1 MPNTESLHAVAGAA
15 RADVG
20 NQQLY
25 RRHRPEETSLY
36 PLIDANLSAFLELV
50 RDAPL
55 PRFVVDE
62 FKAYLR
68 CGRLE
73 HGFVRVKCDGC
84 RHEHLPL
91 RARAFSCKCRGF
103 CPSCG
108 ARRMVE
114 TSAHLIDHVLPAV
127 PVRQWVLSFPWP
139 IRLLLSTRPEAVTR
153 VLAIVVRDI
162 ETSLIGRAGAALP
175 CTRRFAH
182 P

>member
-1 MPNTESLHAVAGAA
+1 MVIAEILPAGTQPPG
-15 RADVG
+15 VG
-20 NQQLY
+20 NQRLY

-36 PLIDANLSAFLELV
+36 PLIEANLDAFLEHLRE

-84 RHEHLPL
+84 RHEHLV
-91 RARAFSCKCRGF
+91 AFSCKCRGF

-114 TSAHLIDHVLPAV
+114 TSAHLIDRVLPAV
-127 PVRQWVLSFPWP
+127 PVRQRVLSFPWP

-153 VLAIVVRDI
+153 VLAIVARAI
-162 ETSLIGRAGAALP
+162 ETSLIRRAEIGRA
-175 CTRRFAH
+175 H
-182 P
+182 V